1 MYKNLLGRLGRINI
15 ERVVFFCEYT
25 FEDFPRFGSAELSI
39 FNVWGWSYPDSG
51 NLSERSQWQL
61 LDAREVSF
69 CQQAARLNV
78 ALVSCAKILPHFA
91 AMPVADIEYRE
102 YFTPEKIADLKETFE
117 SFDSSGDGRIGADEL
132 YGMFKKLGK
141 NLTRS
146 QIREVMREV
155 DADGS
160 GEIEFEELCILEIKM
175 ARLRPRTDLI
185 SYTDYLDP
193 KSIQQLE
200 DMFDRMDTECRGRI
214 SILDMKSLLEA
225 QGIQGVQGK
234 VSEDEIDEIISEV
247 EQGGELEFE
256 AFAAAWAIVNKARKR
271 INYREFLDKEEVEEL
286 KTLFDDATLGSG
298 YMAVNEL
305 DHLFRRLG
313 FAMKTKQL
321 RGLLRDFDCDGS
333 GEIDFEEF
341 CVMMLRLKCSKPV
354 RQISPENSDC
364 RTLWL
369 EEDFSA
375 KELQRS
381 GYGIAHMKAAGIPV
395 RQILTADVTALELR
409 KSGFSASELRKAGTF
424 RDCLPNF
431 LLMSM
436 MMMMMN
442 NHICMY
448 I

>member
-1 MYKNLLGRLGRINI
+1 
-15 ERVVFFCEYT
+15 
-25 FEDFPRFGSAELSI
+25 
-39 FNVWGWSYPDSG
+39 
-51 NLSERSQWQL
+51 
-61 LDAREVSF
+61 
-69 CQQAARLNV
+69 
-78 ALVSCAKILPHFA
+78 
-91 AMPVADIEYRE
+91 MPVADIEYRE
-102 YFTPEKIADLKETFE
+102 YFTPEKIVDLKETFE

-175 ARLRPRTDLI
+175 ARLRPRADLI
-185 SYTDYLDP
+185 DYIDYLDP

-200 DMFDRMDTECRGRI
+200 DMFDRKDTEGRGRI
-214 SILDMKSLLEA
+214 SVLDMKSILEA
-225 QGIQGVQGK
+225 QGCKGT
-234 VSEDEIDEIISEV
+234 EDEIDEVIGEV
-247 EQGGELEFE
+247 EQGGELDFSG
-256 AFAAAWAIVNKARKR
+256 FAASWAIINKHRKR
-271 INYREFLDKEEVEEL
+271 INYREFLDREEVEEL
-286 KTLFDDATLGSG
+286 KSLFDDATLGSG

-321 RGLLRDFDCDGS
+321 RGLLRDFDCNSS

-354 RQISPENSDC
+354 RCISPEAYDC

-381 GYGIAHMKAAGIPV
+381 GYGISDMKAAGIPV
-395 RQILTADVTALELR
+395 RQILTADVTALEMR
-409 KSGFSASELRKAGTF
+409 RCGFSATELRKAGL
-424 RDCLPNF
+424 RCSIGPCWCNQ
-431 LLMSM
+431 LLMMISLRTGS
-436 MMMMMN
+436 
-442 NHICMY
+442 HDALLWHTSLILVVFSWIY
-448 I
+448 IVGTVYVYVGIVYS

>member
-1 MYKNLLGRLGRINI
+1 
-15 ERVVFFCEYT
+15 
-25 FEDFPRFGSAELSI
+25 
-39 FNVWGWSYPDSG
+39 
-51 NLSERSQWQL
+51 
-61 LDAREVSF
+61 
-69 CQQAARLNV
+69 
-78 ALVSCAKILPHFA
+78 
-91 AMPVADIEYRE
+91 MPVADIEYRE
-102 YFTPEKIADLKETFE
+102 YFTPEKIVDLKETFE

-175 ARLRPRTDLI
+175 ACLRPRADLI
-185 SYTDYLDP
+185 DYIDYLDP

-200 DMFDRMDTECRGRI
+200 DRFDRKDTEGRGRI
-214 SILDMKSLLEA
+214 SVLDMKSILEA
-225 QGIQGVQGK
+225 QGCKGT
-234 VSEDEIDEIISEV
+234 EDEIDEVIGEV
-247 EQGGELEFE
+247 EQGGELDFSG
-256 AFAAAWAIVNKARKR
+256 FAASWAIINKHRKR
-271 INYREFLDKEEVEEL
+271 INYREFLDREEVEEL
-286 KTLFDDATLGSG
+286 KSLFDDATLGSG

-321 RGLLRDFDCDGS
+321 RGLLRDFDCNSS

-354 RQISPENSDC
+354 RCISPEAYDC

-381 GYGIAHMKAAGIPV
+381 GYGISDMKAAGIPV
-395 RQILTADVTALELR
+395 RQILTADVTALEMR
-409 KSGFSASELRKAGTF
+409 RCGFSATELRKAGL
-424 RDCLPNF
+424 RCSIGPCWCNQ
-431 LLMSM
+431 LLMMISLRTGS
-436 MMMMMN
+436 
-442 NHICMY
+442 HDALL
-448 I
+448 

>member
-1 MYKNLLGRLGRINI
+1 
-15 ERVVFFCEYT
+15 
-25 FEDFPRFGSAELSI
+25 
-39 FNVWGWSYPDSG
+39 
-51 NLSERSQWQL
+51 
-61 LDAREVSF
+61 
-69 CQQAARLNV
+69 
-78 ALVSCAKILPHFA
+78 
-91 AMPVADIEYRE
+91 MPVADIEYRE

-369 EEDFSA
+369 EEDFNA